1 MKQTIKLSES
11 ELKRVIAESVK
22 RVLKESGNTKRGSY
36 LMGRAGKR
44 NLIRGD
50 ISNFIDKRD
59 KASNKDA
66 FNQGMEDQT
75 AYGINLKD
83 PSRDRTWDMQNNSR
97 LKFNY
102 NTYKMEDMDELG
114 RKFIDFIEKYDG
126 GALMQ
131 TVVDYESGNQTG
143 KKESP
148 LKEIIPYFE
157 EEVLGYDCTPDMI
170 DAIRRAYNQWWFYAE
185 DLLMPYDEDE
195 EDVHES
201 INRKIN
207 RIVSESIRRNLRKET
222 VKKVLR
228 EDSMKTEN
236 NYRIVAYLIDP
247 SSEWQKSSVS
257 GDDYAETVSDYD
269 FISDVT
275 NDFEERMKCLEKYSV
290 TDGAIERHYC
300 DDEYIIDEDA
310 DGIYLLKR
318 I

>member
-11 ELKRVIAESVK
+11 ELKRVIVESVK

-44 NLIRGD
+44 NLVRGD

-83 PSRDRTWDMQNNSR
+83 PSRDSTWDMQNNRR

-102 NTYKMEDMDELG
+102 DTYKMEDMDELG

-126 GALMQ
+126 GALMD

-185 DLLMPYDEDE
+185 DQLMPYDEDE

-207 RIVSESIRRNLRKET
+207 RIVSESIRRNLR
-222 VKKVLR
+222 
-228 EDSMKTEN
+228 
-236 NYRIVAYLIDP
+236 
-247 SSEWQKSSVS
+247 
-257 GDDYAETVSDYD
+257 
-269 FISDVT
+269 
-275 NDFEERMKCLEKYSV
+275 
-290 TDGAIERHYC
+290 
-300 DDEYIIDEDA
+300 
-310 DGIYLLKR
+310 
-318 I
+318 

>member
-1 MKQTIKLSES
+1 MTPNIINEKIIINIRIAKYFSEFLTIYCSGDIIPLNENKQYNKNTNMKQTIKLSES
-11 ELKRVIAESVK
+11 ELKRVIVESVK

-83 PSRDRTWDMQNNSR
+83 PSRDSTWDMQNNRR

-102 NTYKMEDMDELG
+102 DTYKTEDMDELG

-126 GALMQ
+126 GALMD

-157 EEVLGYDCTPDMI
+157 EKVLGYDCTPDMI

-185 DLLMPYDEDE
+185 DQLMPY
-195 EDVHES
+195 ES

-207 RIVSESIRRNLRKET
+207 RIVSESIRRNLR
-222 VKKVLR
+222 
-228 EDSMKTEN
+228 
-236 NYRIVAYLIDP
+236 
-247 SSEWQKSSVS
+247 
-257 GDDYAETVSDYD
+257 
-269 FISDVT
+269 
-275 NDFEERMKCLEKYSV
+275 
-290 TDGAIERHYC
+290 
-300 DDEYIIDEDA
+300 
-310 DGIYLLKR
+310 
-318 I
+318 

>member
-11 ELKRVIAESVK
+11 ELKRVIVESVK

-44 NLIRGD
+44 NLVRGD

-66 FNQGMEDQT
+66 FNQGMKDQ
-75 AYGINLKD
+75 
-83 PSRDRTWDMQNNSR
+83 WDMRDISR

-102 NTYKMEDMDELG
+102 DTYKTEDMDELG

-126 GALMQ
+126 GALMD

-157 EEVLGYDCTPDMI
+157 EKVLGYDCTPDMI

-185 DLLMPYDEDE
+185 DQLMPY
-195 EDVHES
+195 ES

-207 RIVSESIRRNLRKET
+207 RIVSESIRRNLR
-222 VKKVLR
+222 
-228 EDSMKTEN
+228 
-236 NYRIVAYLIDP
+236 
-247 SSEWQKSSVS
+247 
-257 GDDYAETVSDYD
+257 
-269 FISDVT
+269 
-275 NDFEERMKCLEKYSV
+275 
-290 TDGAIERHYC
+290 
-300 DDEYIIDEDA
+300 
-310 DGIYLLKR
+310 
-318 I
+318 

>member
-1 MKQTIKLSES
+1 MVITTKEGKPIKSNINCNKNRNMKQTIKLRES
-11 ELKRVIAESVK
+11 ELKRMIAESVK

-36 LMGRAGKR
+36 LMGRAGRR
-44 NLIRGD
+44 NLVRGD

-75 AYGINLKD
+75 AYGIDLKD
-83 PSRDRTWDMQNNSR
+83 PSRDSTWDLQNNRR

-102 NTYKMEDMDELG
+102 DTYKMEDMDELG

-126 GALMQ
+126 GALMN

-185 DLLMPYDEDE
+185 DQLMPY
-195 EDVHES
+195 ES

-207 RIVSESIRRNLRKET
+207 GIVSESIRRNLR
-222 VKKVLR
+222 
-228 EDSMKTEN
+228 
-236 NYRIVAYLIDP
+236 
-247 SSEWQKSSVS
+247 
-257 GDDYAETVSDYD
+257 
-269 FISDVT
+269 
-275 NDFEERMKCLEKYSV
+275 
-290 TDGAIERHYC
+290 
-300 DDEYIIDEDA
+300 
-310 DGIYLLKR
+310 
-318 I
+318 

>member
-1 MKQTIKLSES
+1 MDLINDAPIVSLNGNEFMGVECKSLNYCKGTTKIPFRQEFTRKDVDGNEDNNSIDTTNENKQYNKNRNMKQTIKLSES
-11 ELKRVIAESVK
+11 ELKRVIVESVK

-83 PSRDRTWDMQNNSR
+83 PSRDSTWDMQNNRR

-102 NTYKMEDMDELG
+102 NTYKTEDMDELG

-126 GALMQ
+126 GALMD

-157 EEVLGYDCTPDMI
+157 EKVLGYDCTPDMI

-185 DLLMPYDEDE
+185 DQLMPYDEDE

-207 RIVSESIRRNLRKET
+207 RIVSESIRRNLR
-222 VKKVLR
+222 
-228 EDSMKTEN
+228 
-236 NYRIVAYLIDP
+236 
-247 SSEWQKSSVS
+247 
-257 GDDYAETVSDYD
+257 
-269 FISDVT
+269 
-275 NDFEERMKCLEKYSV
+275 
-290 TDGAIERHYC
+290 
-300 DDEYIIDEDA
+300 
-310 DGIYLLKR
+310 
-318 I
+318 

>member
-1 MKQTIKLSES
+1 MKKLIRLTES
-11 ELKRVIAESVK
+11 ELRNMISESVK

-36 LMGRAGKR
+36 IMGRAGKR

-59 KASNKDA
+59 KASDKDA

-83 PSRDRTWDMQNNSR
+83 PSRDRTWDMRNISR

-102 NTYKMEDMDELG
+102 DAYKMEDMDELG

-126 GALMQ
+126 GVLMQ

-148 LKEIIPYFE
+148 LKELIPYFE
-157 EEVLGYDCTPDMI
+157 EKVLGYDCTPDMI

-185 DLLMPYDEDE
+185 DQLMQYDEDE
-195 EDVHES
+195 EVVDES

-207 RIVSESIRRNLRKET
+207 RIVSESIRRNIR
-222 VKKVLR
+222 
-228 EDSMKTEN
+228 
-236 NYRIVAYLIDP
+236 
-247 SSEWQKSSVS
+247 
-257 GDDYAETVSDYD
+257 
-269 FISDVT
+269 
-275 NDFEERMKCLEKYSV
+275 
-290 TDGAIERHYC
+290 
-300 DDEYIIDEDA
+300 
-310 DGIYLLKR
+310 
-318 I
+318 

>member
-1 MKQTIKLSES
+1 MIPKLIHSLNTDKYIRLNKVKNRWYRPNIFDCRFYLYFFLYILYLFSYKDSVFFPKWHYLLLNFKKNQMIAGNINKNTNMKQTIKLRES

-22 RVLKESGNTKRGSY
+22 RVLKESGDTKRGSY

-83 PSRDRTWDMQNNSR
+83 PSRDSTWDMRNNRR

-102 NTYKMEDMDELG
+102 NTYKTEDMDELG

-126 GALMQ
+126 GVLMD

-185 DLLMPYDEDE
+185 DQLMPYDEDE
-195 EDVHES
+195 EVVYES

-207 RIVSESIRRNLRKET
+207 RIVSESIRRNLR
-222 VKKVLR
+222 
-228 EDSMKTEN
+228 
-236 NYRIVAYLIDP
+236 
-247 SSEWQKSSVS
+247 
-257 GDDYAETVSDYD
+257 
-269 FISDVT
+269 
-275 NDFEERMKCLEKYSV
+275 
-290 TDGAIERHYC
+290 
-300 DDEYIIDEDA
+300 
-310 DGIYLLKR
+310 
-318 I
+318 

>member
-11 ELKRVIAESVK
+11 ELKRVIVESVK

-66 FNQGMEDQT
+66 FNQGMEDQ
-75 AYGINLKD
+75 
-83 PSRDRTWDMQNNSR
+83 WDMRDISR
-97 LKFNY
+97 LKSNY
-102 NTYKMEDMDELG
+102 DTYKMEDMDELG

-126 GALMQ
+126 GALMD

-157 EEVLGYDCTPDMI
+157 EKVLGYDCTPDMI

-185 DLLMPYDEDE
+185 DQLMPY
-195 EDVHES
+195 ES

-207 RIVSESIRRNLRKET
+207 RIVSESIRRNLR
-222 VKKVLR
+222 
-228 EDSMKTEN
+228 
-236 NYRIVAYLIDP
+236 
-247 SSEWQKSSVS
+247 
-257 GDDYAETVSDYD
+257 
-269 FISDVT
+269 
-275 NDFEERMKCLEKYSV
+275 
-290 TDGAIERHYC
+290 
-300 DDEYIIDEDA
+300 
-310 DGIYLLKR
+310 
-318 I
+318 